1 MKDEPKKPAAA
12 DRPVSVRIK
21 CCSKLA
27 LVVKWN
33 KMKENIVAV
42 THKKTV
48 QFFLKNQQNC
58 QHMKKFITQN
68 LFCENTIFVF
78 FLGSSCMREETHI
91 DGTSTGSCKAGEGI
105 YCTVCSLVRMCTKL
119 YYFTFS
125 SHVRCKTF
133 LIIYW

>member
-21 CCSKLA
+21 RCSKPA
-27 LVVKWN
+27 LVVKRN
-33 KMKENIVAV
+33 IATENIVAV

-48 QFFLKNQQNC
+48 QFLKNQQNC

-78 FLGSSCMREETHI
+78 F
-91 DGTSTGSCKAGEGI
+91 
-105 YCTVCSLVRMCTKL
+105 
-119 YYFTFS
+119 
-125 SHVRCKTF
+125 
-133 LIIYW
+133 